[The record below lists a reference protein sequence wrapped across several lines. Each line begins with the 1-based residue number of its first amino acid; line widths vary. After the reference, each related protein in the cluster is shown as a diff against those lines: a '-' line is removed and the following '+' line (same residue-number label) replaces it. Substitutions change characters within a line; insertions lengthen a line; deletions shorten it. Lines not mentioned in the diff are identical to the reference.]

1 MRSAI
6 RFLVPLLLFL
16 GLIAWGAAEV
26 ASRSAHAWAE
36 KDLDQRGRLVLSGA
50 RGTLVSC
57 LASRDRRQSQALLD
71 DLVRDERLMAVT
83 LCDAGFRTLARSG
96 TLPERAACE
105 GWDVTRDRPQ
115 IGWNLTTSAAGGTVH
130 VSVLPIDEAG
140 TVLGHLVLVH
150 DMSYADRRASATR
163 QAMLLAFGLV
173 GAAAAVATLL
183 AARFSR
189 RSWSAELLRLLPG
202 VMYDEGPA
210 TPAPREFQPVLSDV
224 RDLLARLAAEE
235 AVGSIVPWS
244 AERLRYVLRRNLQG
258 EGVLVVANREPY
270 IHERGEDGSVHVV
283 HPASGL
289 VTALEPVMR
298 ACSGTWIAH
307 GSGSGDREVVDRK
320 DHVRVPPGE
329 ESYTLR
335 RVWLEPE
342 QERGYYYGFA
352 NEGLWPLCHLADAR
366 PEFRAADW
374 EHYQRVNRMFADAAA
389 EEARGPDPIVL
400 VQDYHFALVP
410 QMLRSE
416 LPRSTL
422 LTFWHIPWPTAERFG
437 ICPWERRLLEGL
449 LGSSIVGF
457 HTQAHCNNFLDSVD
471 RYLEARIDR
480 ERQSVVMAGRE
491 TLVRPYPISIEWPS
505 RWVAQVPSV
514 PACRAAVRAELG
526 LPADA
531 LLGVGVDRLD
541 YTKGIAERFLA
552 VERLLEQRPEYR
564 GRFWFVELAAPS
576 RSLIERYRELD
587 ESIGRLAERINQRFG
602 EGGYRPIVLRRAHH
616 HPTAV
621 FRHYR
626 AADVCYVSSLHDGM
640 NLVAKEFVAARDDVR
655 GVLVLSRFTGAAREL
670 TEALVVNPYDL
681 EAASA
686 AMHAA
691 LAMAPAEQEE
701 RMAALRALVAEFNVY
716 RWAGRMLLDAA
727 RVRQR
732 ERLSIRL
739 GVEPRLEPTAGRSFP
754 HRG

>member
-6 RFLVPLLLFL
+6 RFLVPLLLVL
-16 GLIAWGAAEV
+16 ALIAWGAAEL
-26 ASRSAHAWAE
+26 ATRSARAWAE
-36 KDLDQRGRLVLSGA
+36 KDLDQRGRFVLAGA

-57 LASRDRRQSQALLD
+57 LASRDRGRSQALLD
-71 DLVRDERLMAVT
+71 ELARDERLLGTT
-83 LCDAGFRTLARSG
+83 LCDSGFHTLSRTG
-96 TLPERAACE
+96 TLPQGMACE
-105 GWDVTRDRPQ
+105 RWDVTRLDPASE
-115 IGWNLTTSAAGGTVH
+115 WSLTTSAAGGAVH
-130 VSVLPIDEAG
+130 VNVLRIDDG
-140 TVLGHLVLVH
+140 GSVLGHLVLVH
-150 DMSYADRRASATR
+150 DMSYADRRASTTR
-163 QAMLLAFGLV
+163 QALLLAFGLV
-173 GAAAAVATLL
+173 GVAAAVATLL

-202 VMYDEGPA
+202 VMYDGEPA
-210 TPAPREFQPVLSDV
+210 TAAPREFRPVLSDV
-224 RDLLARLAAEE
+224 RELLARLASEE
-235 AVGSIVPWS
+235 AAGGIVPWS
-244 AERLRYVLRRNLQG
+244 AERLRHVLRRNLRG

-270 IHERGEDGSVHVV
+270 IHERGEDGRVRVV

-329 ESYTLR
+329 EAYTLR

-342 QERGYYYGFA
+342 EERGYYYGFA
-352 NEGLWPLCHLADAR
+352 NEGVWPLCHLADAR
-366 PEFRAADW
+366 PEFRAGDW
-374 EHYQRVNRMFADAAA
+374 EHYQRVNRRFADVAAQ
-389 EEARGPDPIVL
+389 EARGPDPIVL

-410 QMLRSE
+410 EMIRRA

-505 RWVAQVPSV
+505 RWLATAPPVA
-514 PACRAAVRAELG
+514 ACRASVREDLG

-552 VERLLEQRPEYR
+552 VERLLESRPEYR
-564 GRFWFVELAAPS
+564 GRFWFVELGAPS
-576 RSLIERYRELD
+576 RSLIQRYKELE
-587 ESIGRLAERINQRFG
+587 ESIERLAERINQRFADG
-602 EGGYRPIVLRRAHH
+602 SYRPIVLRRMHH
-616 HPTAV
+616 HPTEV

-626 AADVCYVSSLHDGM
+626 AADLCYVSSLHDGM
-640 NLVAKEFVAARDDVR
+640 NLVAKEFVAARDDLR

-670 TEALVVNPYDL
+670 AEALVVNPYDL

-691 LAMAPAEQEE
+691 LSMAPAEQEE
-701 RMAALRALVAEFNVY
+701 RMGALRALIAEFNVY

-727 RVRQR
+727 RLRQR
-732 ERLSIRL
+732 DRVSDRLGAETRPYSETTGSIRR
-739 GVEPRLEPTAGRSFP
+739 V
-754 HRG
+754 

>member
-1 MRSAI
+1 
-6 RFLVPLLLFL
+6 
-16 GLIAWGAAEV
+16 
-26 ASRSAHAWAE
+26 
-36 KDLDQRGRLVLSGA
+36 
-50 RGTLVSC
+50 
-57 LASRDRRQSQALLD
+57 
-71 DLVRDERLMAVT
+71 
-83 LCDAGFRTLARSG
+83 
-96 TLPERAACE
+96 
-105 GWDVTRDRPQ
+105 
-115 IGWNLTTSAAGGTVH
+115 
-130 VSVLPIDEAG
+130 
-140 TVLGHLVLVH
+140 
-150 DMSYADRRASATR
+150 
-163 QAMLLAFGLV
+163 
-173 GAAAAVATLL
+173 
-183 AARFSR
+183 
-189 RSWSAELLRLLPG
+189 
-202 VMYDEGPA
+202 VMYDGEP
-210 TPAPREFQPVLSDV
+210 TPPAPREFRPVLSDV

-235 AVGSIVPWS
+235 AAGGIVPWS
-244 AERLRYVLRRNLQG
+244 AERLRHVLRRNLRG

-270 IHERGEDGSVHVV
+270 IHERGVDGGIQVV
-283 HPASGL
+283 NPASGL
-289 VTALEPVMR
+289 VAALEPVMR

-307 GSGSGDREVVDRK
+307 GSGSADREVVDRK

-335 RVWLEPE
+335 RVWLQPE

-366 PEFRAADW
+366 PEFRAGDW
-374 EHYQRVNRMFADAAA
+374 EHYQRVNRLFADVAVA
-389 EEARGPDPIVL
+389 EAKGPDPIVL

-410 QMLRSE
+410 RMIRAE

-437 ICPWERRLLEGL
+437 ICPWERRLLDGL

-505 RWVAQVPSV
+505 RWLAAAPSV
-514 PACRAAVRAELG
+514 PACRGTVRLELG

-531 LLGVGVDRLD
+531 LLGVGVDRID

-552 VERLLEQRPEYR
+552 VERLLESRPEYV

-576 RSLIERYRELD
+576 RSLIARYQELD
-587 ESIGRLAERINQRFG
+587 GSIARLADRINERFG
-602 EGGYRPIVLRRAHH
+602 AGGYRPIVLRRAHH
-616 HPTAV
+616 TPAEV

-640 NLVAKEFVAARDDVR
+640 NLVAKEFVAARDDGR

-670 TEALVVNPYDL
+670 AEALVVNPYDI

-686 AMHAA
+686 ALHAA
-691 LAMAPAEQEE
+691 LSMPPAEQEE
-701 RMAALRALVAEFNVY
+701 RMTALRSLVAEFNVY

-727 RVRQR
+727 RLRQKDR
-732 ERLSIRL
+732 VSTRL
-739 GVEPRLEPTAGRSFP
+739 GGEAGPDAGNGRP
-754 HRG
+754 ART

>member
-6 RFLVPLLLFL
+6 RFLVPLLLVL
-16 GLIAWGAAEV
+16 ALIAWGAAEV
-26 ASRSAHAWAE
+26 GTRSARAWAE
-36 KDLDQRGRLVLSGA
+36 KDLDQRGHFVLSGA

-57 LASRDRRQSQALLD
+57 LESRDRRRSQALLD
-71 DLVRDERLMAVT
+71 DLVRDERLLAAT
-83 LCDAGFRTLARSG
+83 LCDAGFHTLSRAG
-96 TLPERAACE
+96 ALPRGMACE
-105 GWDVTRDRPQ
+105 SWDVTRVDPEA
-115 IGWNLTTSAAGGTVH
+115 GWNRTTSAEGGTVH
-130 VSVLPIDEAG
+130 VSVLSIGEGGP
-140 TVLGHLVLVH
+140 VLGHLVLVH

-163 QAMLLAFGLV
+163 QAMLIAFGLV
-173 GAAAAVATLL
+173 GLAAAIATLL

-202 VMYDEGPA
+202 VMYDGEPA
-210 TPAPREFQPVLSDV
+210 MPAPREFRPVLSDV
-224 RDLLARLAAEE
+224 RELLARLAAEE
-235 AVGSIVPWS
+235 AAGGIVPWS
-244 AERLRYVLRRNLQG
+244 AERLRHVLRRNLRG

-270 IHERGEDGSVHVV
+270 IHERGEDGRIHVV

-307 GSGSGDREVVDRK
+307 GNGSGDREVVDRK

-342 QERGYYYGFA
+342 EERGYYYGFA

-366 PEFRAADW
+366 PEFRAGDW
-374 EHYQRVNRMFADAAA
+374 EHYQRVNRRFADVAA
-389 EEARGPDPIVL
+389 EEAKGPDPIIL

-410 QMLRSE
+410 QMIRRE

-449 LGSSIVGF
+449 LGSSILGF
-457 HTQAHCNNFLDSVD
+457 HTQAHCNNFLDAVD

-505 RWVAQVPSV
+505 RWLATVPSV
-514 PACRAAVRAELG
+514 GVCRATVREELG

-552 VERLLEQRPEYR
+552 VERLLESRPEYR

-576 RSLIERYRELD
+576 RGLIERYRELD

-602 EGGYRPIVLRRAHH
+602 EGGYRPIVLRRIHH
-616 HPTAV
+616 HPTDV

-626 AADVCYVSSLHDGM
+626 AADLCYVSSLHDGM
-640 NLVAKEFVAARDDVR
+640 NLVAKEFVAARDDLR

-670 TEALVVNPYDL
+670 AEALVVNPYDL
-681 EAASA
+681 EAACA

-691 LAMAPAEQEE
+691 LSMAPAEQEE
-701 RMAALRALVAEFNVY
+701 RMGALRALVSEFNVY
-716 RWAGRMLLDAA
+716 RWAGRMLLDAS
-727 RVRQR
+727 RIRQR
-732 ERLSIRL
+732 DRLSIRL
-739 GVEPRLEPTAGRSFP
+739 GVEPRPEAGTGTT
-754 HRG
+754 HRA